1 MKLKIGVCV
10 NHYSPSIGGAE
21 IVAQTIVE
29 HLSRQHDVFVMTRRL
44 EQRRDLRD
52 FDYPIFEYRP
62 GDIVTFDKQL
72 KKSAPD
78 ILLIY
83 SDVFDFFRQLVV
95 KTYPFKLVLALCG
108 ANWLYSHR
116 NYMKILYRNSN
127 NIHAIILHSKHERD
141 YKICSPE
148 RLQDKIF
155 IIPNGVWTSEFD
167 DNTLTRQD
175 LANDIVDRQWILN
188 VSNFFPGKGQ
198 EHLIKILD
206 QLKNPEQIAYIQVS
220 SDVDFPIGKQLE
232 MRWRSK
238 VSQLKNKGIA
248 VKLMKNIKRERVIGL
263 FKQSNVFA
271 FTSEK
276 EVAPIVLL
284 ESMAASLPWIA
295 SNIGNVQDLKG
306 GICVASMKDSR
317 FHSAFDQRTCLGFST
332 GIQELLCNPSVG
344 DEGRKQIDEKLNW
357 DNILPQYAKII
368 EGQFYAKD

>member
-1 MKLKIGVCV
+1 MKIGIGV
-10 NHYSPSIGGAE
+10 NHYAPSIGGAE
-21 IVAQTIVE
+21 IVAKTIVE
-29 HLSRQHDVFVMTRRL
+29 YLAQHHDVFVITRRL
-44 EQRRDLRD
+44 RERRDQRD
-52 FDYPIFEYRP
+52 FDYPVFEYRP
-62 GDIVTFDKQL
+62 GDIMSFEKHL

-95 KTYPFKLVLALCG
+95 KKYPFKLVLALCG

-116 NYMKILYRNSN
+116 NYMKILYRNSE

-148 RLQDKIF
+148 RLGDKTT

-167 DNTLTRQD
+167 NNTLTRQE
-175 LANDIVDRQWILN
+175 LSKDIADKQWILN

-198 EHLIKILD
+198 EHLVRVID
-206 QLKNPEQIAYIQVS
+206 QLPNPEQIAYIQVS
-220 SDVDFPIGKQLE
+220 SDIDFPIGKKLE
-232 MRWRSK
+232 MMWRSK
-238 VSQLKNKGIA
+238 MLHLKNKGIA
-248 VKLMKNIKRERVIGL
+248 VKLMKNIDRERVIGF

-295 SNIGNVQDLKG
+295 SNIGNVQDLQG
-306 GICVASMKDSR
+306 GICIASMKDSR
-317 FHSAFDQRTCLGFST
+317 FHSTFDKRTDFSFAA
-332 GIQELLCNPSVG
+332 GIKELLRNPSIG
-344 DEGRKQIDEKLNW
+344 KEGRKQIDDTLNW
-357 DNILPQYAKII
+357 NSILPQYLQVI
-368 EGQFYAKD
+368 EG